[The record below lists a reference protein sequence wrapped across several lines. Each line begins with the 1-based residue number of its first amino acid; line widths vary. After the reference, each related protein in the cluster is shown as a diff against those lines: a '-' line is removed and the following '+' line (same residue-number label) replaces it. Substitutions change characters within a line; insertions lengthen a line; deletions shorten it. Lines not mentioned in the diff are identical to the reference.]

1 MYKKEIS
8 LVINYLQTI
17 SYNYGENN
25 MKSNVISKI
34 IILIALGILFAL
46 LPMNTV
52 NPSFITG
59 NSNKR
64 VEYND
69 DINLDDKNL
78 KISAVSGKIHID
90 NNWSAAEAAGICTG
104 AGTYSEPYVIE
115 DLVIDGE
122 GLGSCIL
129 IENSDVYFIITNCIV
144 NNSGSS
150 PNAGIRLDYVK
161 NGKLFEDIH
170 SYNNTD
176 GIRLIHCHNIT
187 IAGNRVENN
196 NWGIILGLSNN
207 NTISENVITDN
218 EIDGIYLSQT
228 CNNNTIS
235 NNTII
240 NNNQQGIDISVSSN
254 ENMILGNI
262 VKNNEIGIEI
272 WRSKNIYISENNVEN
287 NNWTGILIMSSDSNN
302 ITKNTAKNN
311 KIGINLWESINNT
324 VSENIIYNNSVY
336 GYFIGEANCT
346 NNLIYNNFFNNTH
359 NAYDSGLNNTWDN
372 GTIGNYWDDYTGED
386 TNDDGIGDTPYDIA
400 GNASSQD
407 NFPLMKWPFLMEEE
421 EEVVEIQGYNLFL
434 LLGILSVVS
443 IALRK
448 KLKKYIK

>member
-34 IILIALGILFAL
+34 IILIALGILFAS

-52 NPSFITG
+52 NPNFITE

-64 VEYND
+64 EEYND

-90 NNWSAAEAAGICTG
+90 NNWTAAKSTGICTG
-104 AGTYSEPYVIE
+104 DGTYSEPYVIE
-115 DLVIDGE
+115 NLVIDGE
-122 GLGSCIL
+122 GSGSCIL
-129 IENSDVYFIITNCIV
+129 IENSDVYFIITDCIV
-144 NNSGSS
+144 YNSGSS
-150 PNAGIRLDYVK
+150 SNAGIRLDYVK

-170 SYNNTD
+170 SYNNTG
-176 GIRLIHCHNIT
+176 GIRLIQCHNIT
-187 IAGNRVENN
+187 ITGNRVENN
-196 NWGIILGLSNN
+196 TWGIVLGLSNKT
-207 NTISENVITDN
+207 TISENVITDN
-218 EIDGIYLSQT
+218 EIDGIYFYQT
-228 CNNNTIS
+228 CNNNNIS

-240 NNNQQGIDISVSSN
+240 NNNQQGIDISGSSN

-272 WRSKNIYISENNVEN
+272 WRSKNNYISENYVES

-302 ITKNTAKNN
+302 ITKNKAKNN
-311 KIGINLWESINNT
+311 EVGINLWESKNNT
-324 VSENIIYNNSVY
+324 ISENIIYGNSAF
-336 GYFIGEANCT
+336 GCFIGEANCT
-346 NNLIYNNFFNNTH
+346 NNLIYCNCFKKNQY
-359 NAYDSGLNNTWDN
+359 NADDSGLNNKWDN

-386 TNDDGIGDTPYDIA
+386 TNDDGIGDTPYYIQV
-400 GNASSQD
+400 GSKD
-407 NFPLMKWPFLMEEE
+407 NFPLMKCPFPME
-421 EEVVEIQGYNLFL
+421 VAAVAIQGYNIFL
-434 LLGILSVVS
+434 LFGILSVVS
-443 IALRK
+443 IALSK